1 MEQVKSIFRNKL
13 QKTGIALTVNQLW
26 NYVKKTNITGVTK
39 PEVAKFISQEP
50 IISQFSKVIKKNKK
64 YQTIGVLRPGV
75 YFIDYAEYS
84 KKLAPFNNGIAGFIL
99 AVENV
104 TNKLFVIPTKTKNSS
119 DWDKAVEQ
127 FINVTR
133 NVSLIYSDRDAVATS
148 EKFRSQIL
156 AKYKIE

>member
-1 MEQVKSIFRNKL
+1 MQ
-13 QKTGIALTVNQLW
+13 
-26 NYVKKTNITGVTK
+26 NI
-39 PEVAKFISQEP
+39 Q
-50 IISQFSKVIKKNKK
+50 
-64 YQTIGVLRPGV
+64 
-75 YFIDYAEYS
+75 

-99 AVENV
+99 AVENF

-148 EKFRSQIL
+148 EKFRS
-156 AKYKIE
+156 

>member
-84 KKLAPFNNGIAGFIL
+84 KKTCSI
-99 AVENV
+99 
-104 TNKLFVIPTKTKNSS
+104 
-119 DWDKAVEQ
+119 
-127 FINVTR
+127 
-133 NVSLIYSDRDAVATS
+133 
-148 EKFRSQIL
+148 
-156 AKYKIE
+156 